1 MQPEFDKEEQEDIS
15 MDEEDFE
22 EEYEDEEDEFND
34 DIDDESPDSKG
45 TGKAN
50 ASRRKGKKSKTVCSE
65 DIKNEILDK
74 VPFAKI
80 DGRLYRFNGRY
91 FVPVK
96 SQAEVESIIYN
107 NISDILRG
115 APMRILREAA
125 YIIYKLQDYPNLQ
138 PDEAYGYLG
147 FQNGIYAYNRSTGD
161 QLGFISF
168 SQLAER
174 FHSYTSQ
181 DTDSLTEMSE
191 RSTDPS
197 DSSIVDVA
205 SINKNLFSISLDT
218 CFATTPLPIKI
229 THTINAS
236 FMSRYIEQVANH
248 PPTTYVFTCKDTM
261 GHELVPSMNTTN
273 TFLSQICGKDET
285 LITRIYEMIGCILVP
300 DPSVKK
306 FFLLEGLPDTG
317 KSVLGNFIKSFFPAE
332 NVASLDLARLG
343 DKYSS
348 AMLPG
353 AYLNV
358 SMDLPNSTISVKSIA
373 MLKML
378 TGDDD
383 ITVEPKFQNAYSY
396 RNRCRFL
403 FASNH
408 HIRLAEE
415 DQAFINRLV
424 LIPFKYTIPPE
435 KQNPNL
441 LEELKAERSV
451 VANWAIRFYY
461 PLLKRRNFVFSGQ
474 GEARFNPVVYYPD
487 RYVNSQKRIIQEFAD
502 NCCHITGNSDDW
514 TYTSEIYRS
523 YMDFCKKKNLE
534 ATSDI
539 RQFSRWLK
547 ELLGNQVDIRRKH
560 TLRQIN
566 GRQEEINQWAY
577 TGLRMLVNPMIGL
590 DEEAL
595 NNA

>member
-1 MQPEFDKEEQEDIS
+1 MQPEFGKEEQEDIS
-15 MDEEDFE
+15 LDEEDFE
-22 EEYEDEEDEFND
+22 EEYEDEEDEDDLND
-34 DIDDESPDSKG
+34 DIDNESPDLKG
-45 TGKAN
+45 SHKST
-50 ASRRKGKKSKTVCSE
+50 ASSRKGKKSKTVCSE

-115 APMRILREAA
+115 APMRMLREAA
-125 YIIYKLQDYPNLQ
+125 YIIYRLQDFPNLQ

-147 FQNGIYAYNRSTGD
+147 FQNGIYAYNRSTGH

-168 SQLAER
+168 SQLAKK
-174 FHSYTSQ
+174 FHAYSSQ
-181 DTDSLTEMSE
+181 DTNPLTEMSGE
-191 RSTDPS
+191 DEKPRNYPIFDETIWG
-197 DSSIVDVA
+197 DSES
-205 SINKNLFSISLDT
+205 SSSLGSY
-218 CFATTPLPIKI
+218 FAQSNLPIKI
-229 THTINAS
+229 THTINAD
-236 FMSRYIEQVANH
+236 FMNRIVVLPGAAFFTFKNSMADAYNDSPNYTREFFSRI
-248 PPTTYVFTCKDTM
+248 
-261 GHELVPSMNTTN
+261 S
-273 TFLSQICGKDET
+273 GKDET
-285 LITRIYEMIGCILVP
+285 LVARIYEMIACILVP

-348 AMLPG
+348 SMLPG

-435 KQNPNL
+435 AQDPNL
-441 LEELKAERSV
+441 LEKLKAERSV
-451 VANWAIRFYY
+451 VANVAIRNYY
-461 PLLKRRNFVFSGQ
+461 PDLKRRNFKFSGQ

-577 TGLRMLVNPMIGL
+577 TGLKMLVTPMTDL
-590 DEEAL
+590 DAEAL

>member
-34 DIDDESPDSKG
+34 DIDDESPDSKDSD
-45 TGKAN
+45 KAN
-50 ASRRKGKKSKTVCSE
+50 TSSRKGKKSKTVCSE

-125 YIIYKLQDYPNLQ
+125 YIIYKLQNFPNLQ
-138 PDEAYGYLG
+138 PGEAYGYLG
-147 FQNGIYAYNRSTGD
+147 FQNGIYAYDRSTGN
-161 QLGFISF
+161 QLGFITF

-181 DTDSLTEMSE
+181 DTDPLTEMSE
-191 RSTDPS
+191 RCPDPR
-197 DSSIVDVA
+197 DSSIIDVA
-205 SINKNLFSISLDT
+205 FYDSNWIQIPLDI
-218 CFATTPLPIKI
+218 CFAAAPLPIKI

-236 FMSRYIEQVANH
+236 FMSRNIEQIANSNQ
-248 PPTTYVFTCKDTM
+248 TRYVFTFNNSM
-261 GHELVPSMNTTN
+261 GYPFIAPTTA
-273 TFLSQICGKDET
+273 TDAFFSQISGGDKV
-285 LITRIYEMIGCILVP
+285 LMARIYEMIACILVP
-300 DPSVKK
+300 DPAVKK

-424 LIPFKYTIPPE
+424 LIPFKHTIPPE
-435 KQNPNL
+435 KQDPNL
-441 LEELKAERSV
+441 LEKLKAERSV
-451 VANWAIRFYY
+451 VANTAIRKFY
-461 PLLKRRNFVFSGQ
+461 PGLKSGNFVFSGQ

-577 TGLRMLVNPMIGL
+577 TGLRMLVNPMTNL

-595 NNA
+595 NNG